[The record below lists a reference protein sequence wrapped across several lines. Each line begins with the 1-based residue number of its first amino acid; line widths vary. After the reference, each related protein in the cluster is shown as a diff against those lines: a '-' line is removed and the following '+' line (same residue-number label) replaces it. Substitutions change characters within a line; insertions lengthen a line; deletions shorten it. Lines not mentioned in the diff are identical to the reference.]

1 MGWGGGGEITTPL
14 GFQVSAWLESGGGG
28 KITPVSFQVS
38 AWPLGVGVELRLQ
51 HLQFLG

>member
-1 MGWGGGGEITTPL
+1 MGWGVGKSITPL
-14 GFQVSAWLESGGGG
+14 GFQVSAWLGGGGGGG

-38 AWPLGVGVELRLQ
+38 AWPLGVGVKLRLQ